1 MTLRDRAR
9 IATAVRMRSA
19 EERAERLREALSHE
33 QCLKRAAH
41 RAGLPYRTACRY
53 RRERLAA

>member
-1 MTLRDRAR
+1 VTLRERAR
-9 IATAVRMRSA
+9 LATEIRMLIAER
-19 EERAERLREALSHE
+19 RAEKLREALEQE

-41 RAGLPYRTACRY
+41 KAGLPYRTACRY